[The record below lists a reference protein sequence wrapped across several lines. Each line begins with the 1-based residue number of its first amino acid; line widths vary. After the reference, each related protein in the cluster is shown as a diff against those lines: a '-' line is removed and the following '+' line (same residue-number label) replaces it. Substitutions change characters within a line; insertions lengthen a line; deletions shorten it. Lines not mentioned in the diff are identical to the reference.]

1 MPIKCVELMYIATQR
16 ENTLMKQ
23 IVKTNKIII
32 SGSFSEIIMQ
42 IKLLGLKYTTLK
54 QLLDDFQKTNS
65 DNA

>member
-1 MPIKCVELMYIATQR
+1 
-16 ENTLMKQ
+16 MKQ
-23 IVKTNKIII
+23 IVKKNKIII

-65 DNA
+65 DNP